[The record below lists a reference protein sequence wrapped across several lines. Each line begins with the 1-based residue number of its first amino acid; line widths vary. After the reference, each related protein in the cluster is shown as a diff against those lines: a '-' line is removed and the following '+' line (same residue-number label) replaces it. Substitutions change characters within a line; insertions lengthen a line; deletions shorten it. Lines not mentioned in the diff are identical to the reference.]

1 MKGRLK
7 MSKADE
13 LKIPIPDSVYFSK
26 YSNFLKDEKM
36 CAAMEQQDAFLK
48 RITKKPRRRKKR
60 K

>member
-1 MKGRLK
+1 

-13 LKIPIPDSVYFSK
+13 LKIPVPASVYFSK

-36 CAAMEQQDAFLK
+36 CAAMEQRDAFLK
-48 RITKKPRRRKKR
+48 HITKKPRRRKKR